1 MDLRVLLLINFIGM
15 MFIITIS
22 ISIIIAIVSTIYIHI
37 LCLFYG
43 LRINN
48 TLVNEIDLFL

>member
-37 LCLFYG
+37 LCLFYS